1 MTNITANQ
9 MDALRNEVNQMMD
22 DISTGKST
30 RDMIAQL
37 YANGLENKT
46 LEQGYAIADQVTE
59 SVRLFDEDLEE
70 VIKDADG
77 YIDAFIER
85 AEQGKS
91 TAECCNFWMRYIAS
105 LGAASCNASS
115 KAEDKVDEKQIFADV
130 EANPITEEEA
140 NSELLNRLRAQAK
153 EVIKNSNILGSD
165 LAGEAEEIAELT
177 DENDTLISDAGSEYV
192 DYRALLS
199 ALLYTKIQ
207 SGEITGFPED
217 LTVHQV
223 TVLCCASIEK
233 ANVMAKEGGA
243 DAKEIIGRIL
253 HVAARVVISALGI
266 IAVIAITALPAMMAG
281 AFAYGFFYESILLIP
296 VMIINIL
303 MYILGVSKLIELW
316 VKASD
321 KIVKVVKTVVKTVV
335 KGLIV
340 AGGLIFHGIKNL
352 FVRFCR
358 FVVDHSQPLEQ
369 ENVNEEAVETEAAQA

>member
-1 MTNITANQ
+1 MKNITAKQ
-9 MDALRNEVNQMMD
+9 IDALRNEVNQMMD

-46 LEQGYAIADQVTE
+46 MEQGFAIADEVIG
-59 SVRLFDEDLEE
+59 SVRTFDEDLEE
-70 VIKDADG
+70 IIIDADG
-77 YIDAFIER
+77 YIDAFVER
-85 AEQGKS
+85 AEQGKN

-115 KAEDKVDEKQIFADV
+115 KAEDKVDEKHIFAV
-130 EANPITEEEA
+130 AEATPISEGEANPEM
-140 NSELLNRLRAQAK
+140 LNRLRSEAK
-153 EVIKNSNILGSD
+153 EVIKNSNILGAD
-165 LAGEAEEIAELT
+165 LAQEAEDIDELT
-177 DENDTLISDAGSEYV
+177 DENDTLILDVGSEYV

-223 TVLCCASIEK
+223 TVLCCASVEK

-243 DAKEIIGRIL
+243 DAKEVIGHVL
-253 HVAARVVISALGI
+253 NVAARVVISALGI
-266 IAVIAITALPAMMAG
+266 IAVIAITALPAIMAG

-303 MYILGVSKLIELW
+303 MYLLGVSKLIELW

-321 KIVKVVKTVVKTVV
+321 KVVKAIKTAVKTIV
-335 KGLIV
+335 KGLIIT
-340 AGGLIFHGIKNL
+340 GGLIFHGIKSL

-358 FVVDHSQPLEQ
+358 FVVDHSQPLDQ
-369 ENVNEEAVETEAAQA
+369 ENMSEEVVQTDAAQA